1 MITAAARLGIAF
13 VPRAARGAA
22 QWRLLL
28 LWAGCL
34 LAPALLMALPVW
46 RLLGASFDHSVHA
59 AALAQELDLTALTD
73 IVTGLSRDAVL
84 PLAAA
89 LALIATL
96 LLSPLLSGMAMS
108 AARAQRPLGFG
119 ALIGAGLGEYPR
131 MARMLMVA
139 PIALGVAAAPGAMAM
154 AAAGKYGATATL
166 QADAVA
172 ARWAAMAL
180 AFLLLAGAQATL
192 DAGRATLALDRRRRS
207 ALRAWWDGCKLVGR
221 RPLATFGIY
230 LAITLAGL
238 ALAGLLAMVRI
249 GLPAISAAA
258 LVGAFVLT
266 QLGVMVLGWMRV
278 ARLFAMVALARAARA
293 PLKSS
298 AAHT

>member
-1 MITAAARLGIAF
+1 MTRAARLGVSFIARTL
-13 VPRAARGAA
+13 RAAA

-28 LWAGCL
+28 LWTGCL

-46 RLLGASFDHSVHA
+46 RVLGASFDHSVHA

-73 IVTGLSRDAVL
+73 VVAALLRDTAL

-89 LALIATL
+89 LALMATL
-96 LLSPLLSGMAMS
+96 LLSPLLSGMAMG

-131 MARMLMVA
+131 MARMLLVA
-139 PIALGVAAAPGAMAM
+139 AIPLGVAAALGALAM
-154 AAAGKYGATATL
+154 AASGKYCATATL
-166 QADAVA
+166 QGDAA
-172 ARWAAMAL
+172 AVRWAALAL
-180 AFLLLAGAQATL
+180 ALLLLAGAQATL

-221 RPLATFGIY
+221 RPLATCGIY
-230 LAITLAGL
+230 VAITLGGL
-238 ALAGLLAMVRI
+238 ALAALLAMVR
-249 GLPAISAAA
+249 LRMPAIGSAALA
-258 LVGAFVLT
+258 GGFLLT

-278 ARLFAMVALARAARA
+278 ARLFAMVALAGPAR
-293 PLKSS
+293 P
-298 AAHT
+298 